1 MEINRVAGALRVPS
15 TPGDGRDGEGAGA
28 VGSDPILVS
37 QMVMLER
44 ANKVLESS
52 VASLRTD
59 TTTKLAPLLE
69 RIALLEEERRIVE
82 EEMNTKLGCR
92 EVTIN
97 SLENSLQQLQKGK
110 KFRFS
115 KKKGL
120 KLKAAASAAVPNRA
134 ASS

>member
-1 MEINRVAGALRVPS
+1 MEINRVAGALRVTS
-15 TPGDGRDGEGAGA
+15 TPGDGGDGEGAGA

-59 TTTKLAPLLE
+59 TTAKLARLLE

-82 EEMNTKLGCR
+82 E
-92 EVTIN
+92 
-97 SLENSLQQLQKGK
+97 
-110 KFRFS
+110 
-115 KKKGL
+115 
-120 KLKAAASAAVPNRA
+120 
-134 ASS
+134 

>member
-1 MEINRVAGALRVPS
+1 MEINRPAGALRVPS
-15 TPGDGRDGEGAGA
+15 AATGDRGADGDGGVAGA
-28 VGSDPILVS
+28 VGSDPVLVS
-37 QMVMLER
+37 QVVMLER

-82 EEMNTKLGCR
+82 EEMNAKLGCR

-97 SLENSLQQLQKGK
+97 SLEN
-110 KFRFS
+110 
-115 KKKGL
+115 
-120 KLKAAASAAVPNRA
+120 
-134 ASS
+134 

>member
-1 MEINRVAGALRVPS
+1 
-15 TPGDGRDGEGAGA
+15 
-28 VGSDPILVS
+28 
-37 QMVMLER
+37 MLER

-92 EVTIN
+92 EVTIT

-120 KLKAAASAAVPNRA
+120 KLKAAASAAVPIRA